1 MANKD
6 ERRRQAREERLRHE
20 AAAAATE
27 RRRRMVQLGAG
38 AFFAALVVIGILIA
52 VSQSGSDSG
61 GDSSIEDAAAIDEQ
75 LRGLQQTGITLGDPK
90 ASVTIT
96 EYGDLQCPACKDF
109 SEEVIPQLI
118 DDDVRSGDAKLEFK
132 NFVIIGPQSTDA
144 AKAAL
149 AAGEQGRYWS
159 FVELFYRNQGIENS
173 GYVTDSF
180 LEEVAK
186 GAGVADLDKW
196 NTERQDPALADEVA
210 KVQDEASRLG
220 VHATPSFL
228 ISGPGGRKVL
238 TSPPLEQLQT
248 AIGAV
253 R

>member
-6 ERRRQAREERLRHE
+6 ERRRHAREERLRHE
-20 AAAAATE
+20 AAEAATE

-38 AFFAALVVIGILIA
+38 AFFAAVVVVGILIA

-61 GDSSIEDAAAIDEQ
+61 GDSSIEDVAAIDQQ
-75 LRGLQQTGITLGDPK
+75 LHGLQQTGITLGDPK
-90 ASVTIT
+90 APVTIT
-96 EYGDLQCPACKDF
+96 EYGDLQCPVCKDF
-109 SEEVIPQLI
+109 SAEVIPQLI
-118 DDDVRSGDAKLEFK
+118 DDEVRSGDAKLEFK
-132 NFVIIGPQSTDA
+132 NFAIIGPQSTDA

-159 FVELFYRNQGIENS
+159 FVELFYRNQGTENS

-196 NTERQDPALADEVA
+196 NTERQDPRLDGELA
-210 KVQDEASRLG
+210 KVQDEAAQLG
-220 VHATPSFL
+220 LNATPSFAVT
-228 ISGPGGRKVL
+228 GPGGQKVL
-238 TSPPLEQLQT
+238 TAPPLAQLQS